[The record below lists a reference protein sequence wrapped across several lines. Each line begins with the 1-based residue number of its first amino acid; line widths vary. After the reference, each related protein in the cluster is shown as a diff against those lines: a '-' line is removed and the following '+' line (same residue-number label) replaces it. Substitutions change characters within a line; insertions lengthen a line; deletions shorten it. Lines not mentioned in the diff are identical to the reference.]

1 MSDREPDLRRHLDD
15 LRTRSHAGRT
25 GWADKAALFR
35 EEVDRLDPVVR
46 QALSELSDDWL
57 AGEGTVERADSAD
70 DPEGHLVTRWSLTW
84 PDQRDA
90 GVAPVQVAAR
100 FAPGRLHPHL
110 GATRA
115 RDWPMA
121 VYDDADAARQL
132 PLLRLL
138 AESELHQRV
147 FEADWRVVTGYRREH
162 DPGGLRG

>member
-1 MSDREPDLRRHLDD
+1 MSDRESDLRRHLDD

-25 GWADKAALFR
+25 AWEDKAQLFG

-46 QALSELSDDWL
+46 QALGELSDTWL
-57 AGEGTVERADSAD
+57 AGEGTVTRTDTAD
-70 DPEGHLVTRWSLTW
+70 DPEGHLVTRWSLRW
-84 PDQRDA
+84 PDQEAA

-121 VYDDADAARQL
+121 VDDAADAARQL

-147 FEADWRVVTGYRREH
+147 FEADWRIVTGYRRQHEP
-162 DPGGLRG
+162 D